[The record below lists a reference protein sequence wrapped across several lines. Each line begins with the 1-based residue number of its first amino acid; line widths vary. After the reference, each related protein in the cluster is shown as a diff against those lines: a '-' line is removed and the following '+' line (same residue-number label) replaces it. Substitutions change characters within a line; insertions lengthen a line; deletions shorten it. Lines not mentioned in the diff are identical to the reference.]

1 MMGFAYFFSSSAIAL
16 ARARWPIPTPLLVA
30 RMIVGF
36 VMSER
41 LPILSGIEFNYL
53 MTSLFH
59 PTKIRLIETTAGL
72 LENQFPEAI
81 QVDEILEKSGISKGS
96 LYHHFEDLSELLE
109 AAQVARY
116 ALWVDRSIGLIVP
129 ILSEAKNRQDII
141 DGLRRITTYTQS
153 TEYKATRFQ
162 RARTLANS
170 ETSARFQRALGLEQ
184 DRLTTALQDL
194 VEEAKNKGL
203 FRVHLD
209 ARVVAI
215 FIQSYT
221 LGKIVDDVVPSPM
234 DQEKWDEFIMDML
247 VCTMVSE

>member
-1 MMGFAYFFSSSAIAL
+1 MAQLI
-16 ARARWPIPTPLLVA
+16 
-30 RMIVGF
+30 
-36 VMSER
+36 
-41 LPILSGIEFNYL
+41 
-53 MTSLFH
+53 H
-59 PTKIRLIETTAGL
+59 PTKARLIETTAEL

-81 QVDEILEKSGISKGS
+81 QVDEILDKSGISKGS
-96 LYHHFEDLSELLE
+96 LYHHFEDLGELLE

-129 ILSEAKNRQDII
+129 VLSEAKTRDDII

-153 TEYKATRFQ
+153 PEYKATRYS

-170 ETSARFQRALGLEQ
+170 ETSERFQRALGLEQ

-203 FRVHLD
+203 FREHLD
-209 ARVVAI
+209 ARVVAV

-221 LGKIVDDVVPSPM
+221 LGKIVDDIVPHPM
-234 DQEKWDEFIMDML
+234 GQEKWDEFILDML
-247 VCTMVSE
+247 INTMVTE